1 MSNHNILVWNS
12 DRHTCDY
19 YKEDVYPTWICQFIR
34 CGTHNFTMWNTQ
46 FHNVEHTEERDSII
60 VIKLSNCSYGI

>member
-19 YKEDVYPTWICQFIR
+19 YKEDVYPTWICQFSDVH
-34 CGTHNFTMWNTQ
+34 GNTKHSMWNTQ
-46 FHNVEHTEERDSII
+46 FHNVEHTAEGI
-60 VIKLSNCSYGI
+60 V